1 MTPENLSNGNPFILC
16 IKDALGIPHQVA
28 PLNHSHNYNEVHG
41 LADDLSEL
49 WIAMNEKANSEAI
62 NEALEAKA
70 DITTMNNALEGK
82 MPNMPIDN
90 EPEADSRALVLSGG
104 VASALAEKASKEST
118 DVIYYNCD
126 SILYVDELFTSGNT
140 QATVVI
146 ENTRGEE
153 ISIDQVFQTSNDT
166 EVLMP
171 ELEIFPAD
179 AMMVCRII
187 YCPEIKVPSEKY
199 IVVMDRLIEW

>member
-49 WIAMNEKANSEAI
+49 WIAMNEKANSEAV

-70 DITTMNNALEGK
+70 DITTMNNALAGK

-166 EVLMP
+166 EILMP